1 MPYSTLFF
9 GLLAMLGNMGAV
21 ACVAIAAGVIAP
33 VAAAATWGDSFFQL
47 DDLEA
52 APALGLA
59 GRALALRARLRSPR
73 SLVRFHWKLLQ
84 QVTLETV
91 QR

>member
-1 MPYSTLFF
+1 MQYGTLFF

-52 APALGLA
+52 ALPPGLTGWRGLA
-59 GRALALRARLRSPR
+59 VATGVYRFRDLA
-73 SLVRFHWKLLQ
+73 RFHENLH
-84 QVTLETV
+84 
-91 QR
+91 